1 MKVIDGI
8 YAYIWKSVFEN
19 NSNMYYF
26 GEPLNILFDPG
37 LNNYVDVRLLEMQKD
52 GINPDD
58 IKHIVNT
65 HGHLDHYEGS
75 AYFMKK
81 NLPIAIY
88 KDEIDYVNK
97 TGPMFYQMMG
107 LKRIDVKFDTSLK
120 EGIWK
125 VGNTELEIFN
135 TPGHSP
141 GSICLYWPEKKAL
154 VCGDLIF
161 DNSVGRVDFPGGSGE
176 QLKDSIRKMSEL
188 DIEILLPGHMGYI
201 KGKNFV
207 KKNFELI
214 ISQYFAYM

>member
-19 NSNMYYF
+19 NSNMYFF
-26 GEPLNILFDPG
+26 GEPLNMVFDPG
-37 LNNYVDVRLLEMQKD
+37 LNNYMDLRLMEMQKD
-52 GINPDD
+52 GINTDD
-58 IKHIVNT
+58 IKYIVNT

-81 NLPIAIY
+81 NIPIAIF
-88 KDEIDYVNK
+88 KDEIDYVSK

-107 LKRIDVKFDTSLK
+107 MKMVEVKFDTSLK

-125 VGNTELEIFN
+125 IGDTELEIFN

-141 GSICLYWPEKKAL
+141 GSICLYWPEKKTL

-161 DNSVGRVDFPGGSGE
+161 DNSVGRVDFPGGSSD

-188 DIEILLPGHMGYI
+188 DIEILLPGHMGFI
-201 KGKNFV
+201 KGKNYV
-207 KKNFELI
+207 KKNFDFI
-214 ISQYFAYM
+214 INQYFPLI